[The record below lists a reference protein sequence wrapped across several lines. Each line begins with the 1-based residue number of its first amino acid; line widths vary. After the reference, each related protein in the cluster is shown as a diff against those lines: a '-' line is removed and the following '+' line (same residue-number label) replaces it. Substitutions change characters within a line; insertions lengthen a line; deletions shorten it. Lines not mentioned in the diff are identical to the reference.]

1 MKTKIRISLLAIML
15 LAFQPIF
22 SQVNEDL
29 VELDEVVLTLPF
41 GQTLGK
47 SVLKVDKLNFNDI
60 NPIIKQYISNSISKL
75 PGVSIISTGAG
86 IGKPSIRGLS
96 FNRVVVLN
104 QGMRLENQQWGE
116 EHGLAL
122 SSSGVNSV
130 EVVKGPLY
138 VLYGSD
144 AMGGVLYIEPEKY
157 STSDDLEIDYTGIY
171 NSNYSGFS
179 NNLGLKGSSENFSY
193 MLRADITDNGNY
205 SSPDGEIENT
215 WFKQNDFKAGV
226 AYQTEKFQSD
236 LRFSMSETEVGIPHM
251 EEGHDDHDDHGEEDH
266 DDHGEEDHDDHG
278 EEDHYQE
285 INHTTLTWKN
295 TFDMGNDHTLEI
307 TLGRQLN
314 ERKEFGGHE
323 EEGHDDHEEHEEE
336 GHDDHEEHEEEGH
349 DDHEEHEEE
358 GHDDHD
364 DHEGHEEGEAELDME
379 LETTSIDIK
388 LTMPQSDDLNLIIG
402 TSLLNQ
408 ENKNFGHETLIPDAE
423 KKDFGLFALG
433 QFDIDDTSQALIGVR
448 YDNRSISSESSS
460 NDYSNFNG
468 SLGFKKDFGN
478 STLRINLSSGF
489 RAPDLIEL
497 YADGSHHGSFQYK
510 KGNTNLEAEE
520 SLQTDLSYQINN
532 DNSIVSFDLFYNDIS
547 DYIYLSPSS
556 MFEDGLRVY
565 DYMQQDSKL
574 YGGEIHLNKNTS
586 IDWLSYYTSIEYV
599 FGESMDGEAL
609 PFISPLT
616 LNQVFNIDF
625 GNNYSVEIDFI
636 AKAKQSRVS
645 LFEEETDG
653 YSVLNLSGNYKT
665 EFMTN
670 DLNLFWRISNVFD
683 KEYYDHLSRLKTAGI
698 EQMGRN
704 ISVGLT
710 YNF

>member
-1 MKTKIRISLLAIML
+1 MKTKIRISLLALML

-116 EHGLAL
+116 EHGLAI

-157 STSDDLEIDYTGIY
+157 LTSDDLEIDYTGIY

-251 EEGHDDHDDHGEEDH
+251 EEGHDDHDDHDDHEEDGH
-266 DDHGEEDHDDHG
+266 DDHDDHG

-295 TFDMGNDHTLEI
+295 TFDMGNDHTLDI

-314 ERKEFGGHE
+314 ERKEFGG
-323 EEGHDDHEEHEEE
+323 
-336 GHDDHEEHEEEGH
+336 
-349 DDHEEHEEE
+349 HEEE

-510 KGNTNLEAEE
+510 KGNINLEAEE

-547 DYIYLSPSS
+547 DYIYLNPSS

-586 IDWLSYYTSIEYV
+586 IDWLFYCTSIEYV
-599 FGESMDGEAL
+599 FAESMDGEAL

-645 LFEEETDG
+645 MFEEETDG

-704 ISVGLT
+704 ISVGLK

>member
-1 MKTKIRISLLAIML
+1 MLKYLTFKKYKMSKKNRISLIAIML
-15 LAFQPIF
+15 LVFQVTF
-22 SQVNEDL
+22 SQVNDNL
-29 VELDEVVLTLPF
+29 VKLDEVVLTLPF
-41 GQTLGK
+41 DQTLGK

-75 PGVSIISTGAG
+75 PGVSIISTGSG

-96 FNRVVVLN
+96 FNRVVVLS

-157 STSDDLEIDYTGIY
+157 LISDDLEIDYTGIY
-171 NSNYSGFS
+171 NSNYNGFS

-193 MLRADITDNGNY
+193 MLRADIKDNGNY
-205 SSPDGEIENT
+205 SSPDSEIENS

-236 LRFSMSETEVGIPHM
+236 LRISMSDIEVGIPHM
-251 EEGHDDHDDHGEEDH
+251 EEGHDDHEEEDN
-266 DDHGEEDHDDHG
+266 
-278 EEDHYQE
+278 YQE
-285 INHTTLTWKN
+285 IKHTTLSWKN
-295 TFDMGNDHTLEI
+295 TFDMGNDHTLDI

-323 EEGHDDHEEHEEE
+323 EEGDDDHDDHEE
-336 GHDDHEEHEEEGH
+336 
-349 DDHEEHEEE
+349 
-358 GHDDHD
+358 
-364 DHEGHEEGEAELDME
+364 EGHEEGEAELDME

-388 LTMPQSDDLNLIIG
+388 LTMPQSDDLNLIVG

-408 ENKNFGHETLIPDAE
+408 ENKNFGHKTLIPDAE

-433 QFDIDDTSQALIGVR
+433 QFDINETSQALIGVR
-448 YDNRSISSESSS
+448 YDNRSISSESGS

-478 STLRINLSSGF
+478 STLRMNLSSGF

-510 KGNTNLEAEE
+510 KGNTNLVAEE

-532 DNSIVSFDLFYNDIS
+532 NNSIVSFDLFYNDIS
-547 DYIYLSPSS
+547 DYIYLNPSS
-556 MFEDGLRVY
+556 MFEDGLKVY
-565 DYMQQDSKL
+565 DYMQQDAKL

-586 IDWLSYYTSIEYV
+586 IDWLSYYTSVEYV
-599 FGESMDGEAL
+599 FAESMDGEAL

-645 LFEEETDG
+645 MFEEETDG
-653 YSVLNLSGNYKT
+653 YSLLNLSGNFKT
-665 EFMTN
+665 EFMNN

-698 EQMGRN
+698 HEMGRN
-704 ISVGLT
+704 ISVGLKC
-710 YNF
+710 NF

>member
-1 MKTKIRISLLAIML
+1 MKTKIRISLLALML

-116 EHGLAL
+116 EHGIAL

-157 STSDDLEIDYTGIY
+157 LTSDDLEIDYTGIY

-179 NNLGLKGSSENFSY
+179 NNLGLKGTSENFSY

-251 EEGHDDHDDHGEEDH
+251 EEGHDDHDDHDDHEEDGH
-266 DDHGEEDHDDHG
+266 DDHDDHG

-295 TFDMGNDHTLEI
+295 TFDMGNDHTLDI

-314 ERKEFGGHE
+314 ERKEFGG
-323 EEGHDDHEEHEEE
+323 
-336 GHDDHEEHEEEGH
+336 HEEEGH

-532 DNSIVSFDLFYNDIS
+532 DNSILSFDLFYNDIS
-547 DYIYLSPSS
+547 DYIYLNPSS

-599 FGESMDGEAL
+599 FAESMDGEAL

-645 LFEEETDG
+645 MFEEETDG

-698 EQMGRN
+698 EEMGRN
-704 ISVGLT
+704 ISVGLK

>member
-1 MKTKIRISLLAIML
+1 MKTKIRISLLALML

-47 SVLKVDKLNFNDI
+47 SVLKVDKLNFKDI

-157 STSDDLEIDYTGIY
+157 LTSDDLEIDYTGIY

-179 NNLGLKGSSENFSY
+179 NNLGLKGSLENFSY

-251 EEGHDDHDDHGEEDH
+251 EEGHDDHEEDGH
-266 DDHGEEDHDDHG
+266 DDHDDHG

-295 TFDMGNDHTLEI
+295 TFDMGNDHTLDI

-336 GHDDHEEHEEEGH
+336 GHDDHE
-349 DDHEEHEEE
+349 DHEEE

-599 FGESMDGEAL
+599 FAESMDGEAL

-645 LFEEETDG
+645 MFEEETDG

-670 DLNLFWRISNVFD
+670 GLNLFWRISNVFD

-698 EQMGRN
+698 EEMGRN

>member
-1 MKTKIRISLLAIML
+1 MSKKNRISLIAIML
-15 LAFQPIF
+15 LAFQVTF
-22 SQVNEDL
+22 SQVNDNL
-29 VELDEVVLTLPF
+29 VKLDEVVLTLPF
-41 GQTLGK
+41 DQTLGK

-75 PGVSIISTGAG
+75 PGVSIISTGSG

-96 FNRVVVLN
+96 FNRVVVLS

-157 STSDDLEIDYTGIY
+157 LTSEDLEIDYTGIY
-171 NSNYSGFS
+171 KSNYSGLS

-205 SSPDGEIENT
+205 SSPDGEIENS

-236 LRFSMSETEVGIPHM
+236 LRISMSDIEVGIPHM
-251 EEGHDDHDDHGEEDH
+251 EEGHDDHDYHEEDDH
-266 DDHGEEDHDDHG
+266 DDHE

-285 INHTTLTWKN
+285 IKHTTLSWKN
-295 TFDMGNDHTLEI
+295 TFDMGNDHTLDI

-323 EEGHDDHEEHEEE
+323 EEGHDDHEEEGHEE
-336 GHDDHEEHEEEGH
+336 
-349 DDHEEHEEE
+349 
-358 GHDDHD
+358 
-364 DHEGHEEGEAELDME
+364 EGHEEGEAELDME

-433 QFDIDDTSQALIGVR
+433 QFDINETSQALIGVR
-448 YDNRSISSESSS
+448 YDNRSISSESGS
-460 NDYSNFNG
+460 NDYYNFNG

-478 STLRINLSSGF
+478 STLRMNLSSGF

-510 KGNTNLEAEE
+510 KGNTNLVAEE

-532 DNSIVSFDLFYNDIS
+532 NNSIVSFDLFYNDIS
-547 DYIYLSPSS
+547 DYIYLNPSS
-556 MFEDGLRVY
+556 MFEDGLKVY
-565 DYMQQDSKL
+565 DYMQQDAKL

-586 IDWLSYYTSIEYV
+586 IDWLSYYTSVEYV
-599 FGESMDGEAL
+599 FAESMDGEAL

-645 LFEEETDG
+645 MFEEETDG
-653 YSVLNLSGNYKT
+653 YSVLNLSGNFKT
-665 EFMTN
+665 EFMNN

-698 EQMGRN
+698 HEMGRN
-704 ISVGLT
+704 ISVGLK

>member
-1 MKTKIRISLLAIML
+1 MKTKIRISLLALML

-157 STSDDLEIDYTGIY
+157 LTSDDLEIDYTGIY

-251 EEGHDDHDDHGEEDH
+251 EEGHDDHDDHDDHEEDGH
-266 DDHGEEDHDDHG
+266 DDHDDHG

-285 INHTTLTWKN
+285 INHTTLTWNN
-295 TFDMGNDHTLEI
+295 TFDMGNDHTLDI

-314 ERKEFGGHE
+314 ERKEFGG
-323 EEGHDDHEEHEEE
+323 
-336 GHDDHEEHEEEGH
+336 HEEEGH

-547 DYIYLSPSS
+547 DYIYLNPSS

-599 FGESMDGEAL
+599 FAESMDGEAL

-645 LFEEETDG
+645 MFEEETDG

-698 EQMGRN
+698 EEMGRN
-704 ISVGLT
+704 ISVGLK

>member
-1 MKTKIRISLLAIML
+1 MKTKIRISLLALML

-47 SVLKVDKLNFNDI
+47 SVLKVDKLNFKDI

-75 PGVSIISTGAG
+75 PGVSIITTGAG
-86 IGKPSIRGLS
+86 IGKPSILGLS

-157 STSDDLEIDYTGIY
+157 LTSDDLEIDYTGIY

-236 LRFSMSETEVGIPHM
+236 LRISMSDIEVGIPHM
-251 EEGHDDHDDHGEEDH
+251 EEGHDDHDYHEEDDH
-266 DDHGEEDHDDHG
+266 DDHE

-285 INHTTLTWKN
+285 IKHTTLSWKN
-295 TFDMGNDHTLEI
+295 TFDMGNDHTLDI

-336 GHDDHEEHEEEGH
+336 G
-349 DDHEEHEEE
+349 
-358 GHDDHD
+358 HD

-510 KGNTNLEAEE
+510 KGNINLEAEE

-547 DYIYLSPSS
+547 DYIYLNPSS

-599 FGESMDGEAL
+599 FAESMDGEAL

-645 LFEEETDG
+645 MFEEETDG
-653 YSVLNLSGNYKT
+653 YSVLNLSGNFKT
-665 EFMTN
+665 EFMNN

-698 EQMGRN
+698 HEMGRN
-704 ISVGLT
+704 ISVGLK

>member
-1 MKTKIRISLLAIML
+1 MKTKIRISLLALML

-157 STSDDLEIDYTGIY
+157 LTSDDLEIDYTGIY

-251 EEGHDDHDDHGEEDH
+251 EEGHDDHDDHDDHEEDGH
-266 DDHGEEDHDDHG
+266 DDHDDHG

-295 TFDMGNDHTLEI
+295 TFDMGNDHTLDI

-323 EEGHDDHEEHEEE
+323 EEGHDDHE
-336 GHDDHEEHEEEGH
+336 D
-349 DDHEEHEEE
+349 HEEE

-547 DYIYLSPSS
+547 DYIYLNPSS

-599 FGESMDGEAL
+599 FAESMDGEAL

-645 LFEEETDG
+645 MFEEETDG

-698 EQMGRN
+698 EEMGRN
-704 ISVGLT
+704 ISVGLK

>member
-1 MKTKIRISLLAIML
+1 MSKKNRISLIAIML
-15 LAFQPIF
+15 LVFQVTF
-22 SQVNEDL
+22 SQVNDNL
-29 VELDEVVLTLPF
+29 VKLDEVVLTLPF
-41 GQTLGK
+41 DQTLGK

-75 PGVSIISTGAG
+75 PGVSIISTGSG

-96 FNRVVVLN
+96 FNRVVVLS

-157 STSDDLEIDYTGIY
+157 LTSEDLEIDYTGIY

-205 SSPDGEIENT
+205 SSPDGEIENS

-236 LRFSMSETEVGIPHM
+236 LRISMSDIEVGIPHM
-251 EEGHDDHDDHGEEDH
+251 EEGHDDHDDHEEDEH
-266 DDHGEEDHDDHG
+266 E

-285 INHTTLTWKN
+285 IKHTTLSWKN
-295 TFDMGNDHTLEI
+295 TFDMGNDHTLDI

-323 EEGHDDHEEHEEE
+323 EEGH
-336 GHDDHEEHEEEGH
+336 
-349 DDHEEHEEE
+349 
-358 GHDDHD
+358 
-364 DHEGHEEGEAELDME
+364 EEGEAELEME

-433 QFDIDDTSQALIGVR
+433 QFDINETSQALIGVR
-448 YDNRSISSESSS
+448 YDNRSISSESGS

-478 STLRINLSSGF
+478 STLRMNLSSGF

-510 KGNTNLEAEE
+510 KGNTNLVAEE

-532 DNSIVSFDLFYNDIS
+532 NNSIVSFDLFYNDIS
-547 DYIYLSPSS
+547 DYIYLNPSS
-556 MFEDGLRVY
+556 MFEDGLKVY
-565 DYMQQDSKL
+565 DYMQQDAKL

-586 IDWLSYYTSIEYV
+586 IDWLSYYTSVEYV
-599 FGESMDGEAL
+599 FAESMDGEAL

-645 LFEEETDG
+645 MFEEETDG
-653 YSVLNLSGNYKT
+653 YSLLNLSGNFKT
-665 EFMTN
+665 EFMNN

-698 EQMGRN
+698 HEMGRN
-704 ISVGLT
+704 ISVGLK

>member
-15 LAFQPIF
+15 MAFQPIF

-47 SVLKVDKLNFNDI
+47 SVIKVDKLNFNDI

-157 STSDDLEIDYTGIY
+157 LTSDDLEIDYTGIY
-171 NSNYSGFS
+171 NSNYNGFS

-236 LRFSMSETEVGIPHM
+236 LRFSMSDTEVGIPHM
-251 EEGHDDHDDHGEEDH
+251 EEGHDDHDDHEEDGH
-266 DDHGEEDHDDHG
+266 DDHEEHG

-285 INHTTLTWKN
+285 IKHTTLTWKN
-295 TFDMGNDHTLEI
+295 TFDMGNDHTLDI

-323 EEGHDDHEEHEEE
+323 EEGHDDHE
-336 GHDDHEEHEEEGH
+336 D
-349 DDHEEHEEE
+349 HEEE

-433 QFDIDDTSQALIGVR
+433 QLDINDTSQALIGVR

-497 YADGSHHGSFQYK
+497 YADGFHHGSFQYK
-510 KGNTNLEAEE
+510 KGNTNLVAEE

-547 DYIYLSPSS
+547 DYIYLNPSS

-599 FGESMDGEAL
+599 FAESMDGEAL

-636 AKAKQSRVS
+636 AKAKQNRVS
-645 LFEEETDG
+645 MFEEETDG
-653 YSVLNLSGNYKT
+653 YSVLNLSGNFKT

-698 EQMGRN
+698 EEMGRN
-704 ISVGLT
+704 ISVGLK

>member
-1 MKTKIRISLLAIML
+1 MSKKNRISLIAIML
-15 LAFQPIF
+15 LAFQVTF
-22 SQVNEDL
+22 SQVNDNL
-29 VELDEVVLTLPF
+29 VKLDEVVLTLPF
-41 GQTLGK
+41 DQTLGK

-75 PGVSIISTGAG
+75 PGVSIISTGSG

-96 FNRVVVLN
+96 FNRVVVLS

-157 STSDDLEIDYTGIY
+157 LTSEDLEIDYTGIY

-205 SSPDGEIENT
+205 SSPDGEIENS

-236 LRFSMSETEVGIPHM
+236 LRISMSDIEVGIPHM
-251 EEGHDDHDDHGEEDH
+251 EEGHDDHDYHEEDDH
-266 DDHGEEDHDDHG
+266 DDHE

-285 INHTTLTWKN
+285 IKHTTLSWKN
-295 TFDMGNDHTLEI
+295 TFDMGNDHTLDI

-336 GHDDHEEHEEEGH
+336 G
-349 DDHEEHEEE
+349 
-358 GHDDHD
+358 HD

-433 QFDIDDTSQALIGVR
+433 QFDINETSQALIGVR
-448 YDNRSISSESSS
+448 YDNRSISSESGS

-547 DYIYLSPSS
+547 DYIYLNPSS

-599 FGESMDGEAL
+599 FAESMDGEAL

-645 LFEEETDG
+645 MFEEETDG
-653 YSVLNLSGNYKT
+653 YSVLNLSGNFKT
-665 EFMTN
+665 EFMNN

-698 EQMGRN
+698 HEMGRN
-704 ISVGLT
+704 ISVGLK

>member
-157 STSDDLEIDYTGIY
+157 LTSDDLEIDYTGIY

-251 EEGHDDHDDHGEEDH
+251 EEGHDDHDDH
-266 DDHGEEDHDDHG
+266 DD
-278 EEDHYQE
+278 
-285 INHTTLTWKN
+285 
-295 TFDMGNDHTLEI
+295 
-307 TLGRQLN
+307 
-314 ERKEFGGHE
+314 
-323 EEGHDDHEEHEEE
+323 
-336 GHDDHEEHEEEGH
+336 
-349 DDHEEHEEE
+349 HEEE

-497 YADGSHHGSFQYK
+497 YADGFHHGSFQYK
-510 KGNTNLEAEE
+510 KGNTNLVAEE

-547 DYIYLSPSS
+547 DYIYLNPSS

-599 FGESMDGEAL
+599 FAESMDGEAL

-645 LFEEETDG
+645 MFEEETDG

-698 EQMGRN
+698 EEMGRN
-704 ISVGLT
+704 ISVGLK

>member
-1 MKTKIRISLLAIML
+1 MSKKNRISLIAIML
-15 LAFQPIF
+15 LAFQVTF
-22 SQVNEDL
+22 SQVNDNL
-29 VELDEVVLTLPF
+29 VKLDEVVLTLPF
-41 GQTLGK
+41 DQTLGK

-75 PGVSIISTGAG
+75 PGVSIISTGSG

-96 FNRVVVLN
+96 FNRVVVLS

-157 STSDDLEIDYTGIY
+157 LTSEDLEIDYTGIY

-205 SSPDGEIENT
+205 SSPDGEIENS

-236 LRFSMSETEVGIPHM
+236 LRISMSDIEVGIPHM
-251 EEGHDDHDDHGEEDH
+251 EEGHDDHDDHEEDEH
-266 DDHGEEDHDDHG
+266 DDHE

-285 INHTTLTWKN
+285 IKHTTLSWKN
-295 TFDMGNDHTLEI
+295 TFDMGNDHTLDI

-323 EEGHDDHEEHEEE
+323 EEGHDDHEE
-336 GHDDHEEHEEEGH
+336 
-349 DDHEEHEEE
+349 
-358 GHDDHD
+358 
-364 DHEGHEEGEAELDME
+364 EGHEEGEAELDME

-433 QFDIDDTSQALIGVR
+433 QFDINETSQALIGVR
-448 YDNRSISSESSS
+448 YDNRSISSESGS

-478 STLRINLSSGF
+478 STLRMNLSSGF

-510 KGNTNLEAEE
+510 KGNTNLVAEE

-532 DNSIVSFDLFYNDIS
+532 NNSIVSFDLFYNDIS
-547 DYIYLSPSS
+547 DYIYLNPSS
-556 MFEDGLRVY
+556 MFEDGLKVY
-565 DYMQQDSKL
+565 DYMQQDAKL

-586 IDWLSYYTSIEYV
+586 IDWLSYYTSVEYV
-599 FGESMDGEAL
+599 FAESMDGEAL

-645 LFEEETDG
+645 MFEEETDG
-653 YSVLNLSGNYKT
+653 YSLLNLSGNFKT
-665 EFMTN
+665 EFMNN

-698 EQMGRN
+698 HEMGRN
-704 ISVGLT
+704 ISVGLKC
-710 YNF
+710 NF